1 MIGVF
6 GLSLALA
13 VAGYIFI
20 PKGFFP
26 IQDTGFVLGT
36 TEAAAD
42 ISYGDMVKK
51 HLAMAEIVAA
61 DPAVETF
68 SHSVG
73 VSGSNQTIANGR
85 FWIALKKRGDRDVSA
100 SQFIDRIRPQLMKV
114 PGIVLYLRAGQ
125 DINLSSGPS
134 RAQYQYVLKSN
145 DGAILSTWTQ
155 RLTEK
160 LRGNPALPRHFQRPA
175 TGRQHHPHQHRPQR
189 RGTFRPDRQRCR
201 RSAVRRLRPAPD
213 QRIPDP
219 DQPVQ
224 RDPGT
229 GHAASAARPKASTT
243 SICARP

>member
-13 VAGYIFI
+13 IAGYIFI

-26 IQDTGFVLGT
+26 VQDTGFVLGT

-42 ISYGDMVKK
+42 ISYGDMVEK

-61 DPAVETF
+61 DPAVQAF

-85 FWIALKKRGDRDVSA
+85 FWIALKTRRSRCVGQPVH
-100 SQFIDRIRPQLMKV
+100 RPHS
-114 PGIVLYLRAGQ
+114 PATDEGAGIVLYLRAGQ

-145 DGAILSTWTQ
+145 DGDLATWTQ

-160 LRGNPALPRHFQRPA
+160 LRSNPAFRDLSNDLQLGGSITHISIDRRPPRV
-175 TGRQHHPHQHRPQR
+175 
-189 RGTFRPDRQRCR
+189 
-201 RSAVRRLRPAPD
+201 SA
-213 QRIPDP
+213 
-219 DQPVQ
+219 
-224 RDPGT
+224 
-229 GHAASAARPKASTT
+229 
-243 SICARP
+243 